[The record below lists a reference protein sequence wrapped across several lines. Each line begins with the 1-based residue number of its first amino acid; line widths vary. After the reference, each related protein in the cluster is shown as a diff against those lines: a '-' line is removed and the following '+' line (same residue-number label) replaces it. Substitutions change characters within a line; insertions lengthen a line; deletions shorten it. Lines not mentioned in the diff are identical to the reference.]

1 MALGAMSAIRR
12 VGLRIPQDI
21 AVVGYDDSALALSSD
36 PPLSS
41 VRQPI
46 EEMGR
51 EMARALLTQLGASR
65 QVARSVVLATELV
78 VRGSSGG

>member
-1 MALGAMSAIRR
+1 VAI
-12 VGLRIPQDI
+12 VGF
-21 AVVGYDDSALALSSD
+21 DDSVIATWTE

-51 EMARALLTQLGASR
+51 KMARLLLESIAGR
-65 QVARSVVLATELV
+65 RGVRHEILPTELV
-78 VRGSSGG
+78 VRASSVG